1 MDEKK
6 FKLSVDSNIMEV
18 IQTYPQAAEVFMKN
32 GLPCVGCAA
41 ARYEKISDVAS
52 EFGIDG
58 EKLIVE
64 INKAIAS
71 DRQEEGS
78 EK

>member
-1 MDEKK
+1 MKEKV

-18 IQTYPQAAEVFMKN
+18 IQVYPEAAEVFMKN

-41 ARYEKISDVAS
+41 ARFEKISDVVA

-58 EKLIVE
+58 EKLIKE
-64 INKAIAS
+64 IEAAI
-71 DRQEEGS
+71 EERKK
-78 EK
+78 ERN

>member
-1 MDEKK
+1 MSEKK
-6 FKLSVDSNIMEV
+6 FELSVNSNIMEV
-18 IQTYPQAAEVFMKN
+18 ISHYPNAVEVFAKN

-41 ARYEKISDVAS
+41 ARFESIADIVG

-58 EKLIVE
+58 EKLIQE
-64 INKAIAS
+64 IKVT
-71 DRQEEGS
+71 

>member
-1 MDEKK
+1 MEEKI

-18 IQTYPQAAEVFMKN
+18 IQVYPEAAEVFMKN

-41 ARYEKISDVAS
+41 ARFEKISDVVA

-58 EKLIVE
+58 EKLIKE
-64 INKAIAS
+64 IEAAIEERKKERNK
-71 DRQEEGS
+71 
-78 EK
+78 